1 MAEMV
6 DYIRL
11 LFVWLLSTIAIQAII
26 TRKKNK
32 NHPSTPPT
40 PPALPIIGHFHLIAK
55 LAPHQSFHKL
65 SIRYGP
71 IMQLFIG
78 SIPCV
83 VISSPDIVKE
93 FLKTH
98 ESFFSNRFISLV
110 IHNLTYGSNDF
121 IFAPYGEYWK
131 FIKKIC
137 MSELLGGRTLDKFLP
152 LRQKETVRF
161 LRLLQKKGE
170 AREAVNVGGE
180 LLNLTNRIIT
190 SMAMS
195 KTCAENNSDVEDIRK
210 MVQDSVELSG
220 RFNLSDFIW
229 FFKNWDMQGFNKR
242 VKGVIEIFDTLMERV
257 IRDHQE
263 EMKKRKEKGESDHVR
278 DLLDILLEMHENENT
293 EIKLTRE
300 HVKAFILVSKF
311 SNFLHD

>member
-1 MAEMV
+1 MAEML

-11 LFVWLLSTIAIQAII
+11 LFVWLLSTIAIRAIL
-26 TRKKNK
+26 TRKKKK

-55 LAPHQSFHKL
+55 LPPHQSFHKL

-98 ESFFSNRFISLV
+98 ESSFSNRFIGSV
-110 IHNLTYGSNDF
+110 IHNLTYGSKDF

-190 SMAMS
+190 CMAMS
-195 KTCAENNSDVEDIRK
+195 KTCAENDNDVEDIRK
-210 MVQDSVELSG
+210 MVQDGVELSG

-229 FFKNWDMQGFNKR
+229 FFKNWDIQGFNKR
-242 VKGVIEIFDTLMERV
+242 LKGVMERFDTLMERV
-257 IRDHQE
+257 IREHQE
-263 EMKKRKEKGESDHVR
+263 ERKKRKEKGEAAHVR

-300 HVKAFILVSKF
+300 NVKAFILVSKF
-311 SNFLHD
+311 SNFLD